1 MFGGLHSRVGQDVA
15 HSKADLDVQAQLT
28 SLVEDNGELRRMYKH
43 LENQLAIASEELKCT
58 ALPSPTLPPPTHVTM
73 VKCCIHLKLHLY
85 WWLSPSQLSFED
97 SQPIFCRLCGCDLV
111 MDLGVMKLI

>member
-58 ALPSPTLPPPTHVTM
+58 ALPPLTPPTPPNSCHYGEM
-73 VKCCIHLKLHLY
+73 LH
-85 WWLSPSQLSFED
+85 SSQITSLLVAFSFTT
-97 SQPIFCRLCGCDLV
+97 IFRG
-111 MDLGVMKLI
+111 